1 MDVGGGVLGL
11 PNALLGLDDGGGG
24 PPGLLKELS
33 VDESPFA
40 GAAEAA
46 AGWLMGVTGLLAG
59 DSFGFADGE
68 AGTGALPC
76 RISFSRPMR
85 SGTSADLLLALKVVA
100 PKRLV

>member
-1 MDVGGGVLGL
+1 MEVGGGVLGL
-11 PNALLGLDDGGGG
+11 PNALLGLLGG

-46 AGWLMGVTGLLAG
+46 AGWLMGVFGLLAG
-59 DSFGFADGE
+59 DSSGWGADTGE
-68 AGTGALPC
+68 PPC
-76 RISFSRPMR
+76 RISFSRPIR
-85 SGTSADLLLALKVVA
+85 SGASADLLLALKVVA